1 MNPLKAGDLTTQA
14 RRIFE
19 RWILLACFACLPV
32 HAQDTQFLP
41 EIDAHLTFNHY
52 VRGYLQAKDDRE
64 GGDPTQFTFGPSIEF
79 FLKPLIKLKS
89 VTLFDL
95 DDAKSRPLVLESGWR
110 RCANTNGWKG
120 IEERF
125 GFVKVSVA
133 DVRVEHQ
140 VKIADFMKWLERPG
154 RTPREITH
162 RLRIRAILGM
172 SVSR

>member
-1 MNPLKAGDLTTQA
+1 MEPTILNRPRSHQF
-14 RRIFE
+14 RINRE
-19 RWILLACFACLPV
+19 RRWIIHP
-32 HAQDTQFLP
+32 H
-41 EIDAHLTFNHY
+41 DAS
-52 VRGYLQAKDDRE
+52 VRSCRATIQ
-64 GGDPTQFTFGPSIEF
+64 
-79 FLKPLIKLKS
+79 
-89 VTLFDL
+89 DL
-95 DDAKSRPLVLESGWR
+95 DGTSHTAEVTASSLFEAVAQGLSALHKNEWVE
-110 RCANTNGWKG
+110 G

-125 GFVKVSVA
+125 GFVKVSRA

>member
-1 MNPLKAGDLTTQA
+1 MPQGAPATRKKAT
-14 RRIFE
+14 RISSE
-19 RWILLACFACLPV
+19 SQKTPIMHVIKHILGCLAEDCGSAGCEGY
-32 HAQDTQFLP
+32 HIANKKR
-41 EIDAHLTFNHY
+41 ICYDAAMS
-52 VRGYLQAKDDRE
+52 VRSCR
-64 GGDPTQFTFGPSIEF
+64 
-79 FLKPLIKLKS
+79 
-89 VTLFDL
+89 VTVQDL
-95 DDAKSRPLVLESGWR
+95 DGTSHTAEVTASSLFEAVAQGLAALRKNEWVE
-110 RCANTNGWKG
+110 G

-162 RLRIRAILGM
+162 RVRIRAILGM